1 MANDKTYIADA
12 EELLHRATRTFVPT
26 PTEVKFSSNVNDY
39 KVQIL
44 VDGKWHSAV
53 LTYTMEN
60 PTLFNDPNI
69 DKAFV
74 EDENSKKHTAMLVAI
89 QSGEVALSPIP
100 TDIYGTVAGTTTG
113 EVAMATYEEE
123 WAEVKFENNINVNK
137 ALVKGSD
144 GKFHT
149 ALIVAS
155 ISVL

>member
-1 MANDKTYIADA
+1 MANDKTYISDA

-53 LTYTMEN
+53 LTYTMED

-74 EDENSKKHTAMLVAI
+74 EDENSKKHTALLVAP
-89 QSGEVALSPIP
+89 QEGNVTLSPIP
-100 TDIYGTVAGTTTG
+100 TDIYGTLANTTTG

-123 WAEVKFENNINVNK
+123 WVEVKFENNININK

-149 ALIVAS
+149 ALIVTTISAS
-155 ISVL
+155 